1 MSASSTA
8 TAVREGREVKF
19 RVTFFC
25 RFLATDYTIVRELE
39 APSEN
44 MAVFRAGRTL
54 NDLSRVYDVATE
66 VL

>member
-1 MSASSTA
+1 M
-8 TAVREGREVKF
+8 KF